1 MFRCQI
7 IDIVGSFKD
16 HKPGRSLFPNIIIK
30 FIIYTKHLW
39 EIKFEVNICK
49 FKVKIKKKVRE

>member
-30 FIIYTKHLW
+30 FIIYTKHL
-39 EIKFEVNICK
+39 
-49 FKVKIKKKVRE
+49 